1 MEDQKTQIG
10 QMKLLTT
17 VLLVTFLF
25 ITVVF
30 AVIIRKNQ
38 QDNID
43 NNIRISSLIDE
54 VGELKQKNDDLY
66 EAYLSGADE
75 LKKIRTGLLEIDKSV
90 KERIAGG
97 EDAIKDIQKTNE
109 ELLNDI
115 KSKENSIASLA
126 QKNNALKAE
135 IATTDYDPGIMDIA
149 VIGQN
154 SGLTDAIMVLSI
166 NPETK
171 KISLVSIPRDLYY
184 KGRKINEI
192 YNYYGVDK
200 LKETI
205 TEVTGI
211 TVDKYL
217 IFDFNSFVAIID
229 RFGGVDVNIEKAI
242 VDNQYPGPDHSYTKI
257 SFAAGLQHMD
267 GTTALKY
274 VRSRKSTSDF
284 DRSGRQQQVFQ
295 SLRQKI
301 ADLNVTENFNMV
313 LNAYNDLKDG
323 VKTDLNL
330 FDALALYVNSKDFE
344 IKTGNVVSNRNYLY
358 TSVSKSG
365 QYILLPINGSYSKM
379 KKYISD
385 LVNS

>member
-1 MEDQKTQIG
+1 
-10 QMKLLTT
+10 MKLLTT